1 MNEPSLL
8 TALLLG
14 AIEGLTEFLPISS
27 SCHLILAGHLL
38 GLKGP
43 LAALFNVVVQLGTI
57 LAIIIHF
64 WPRFLQLIPRE
75 WPAVI
80 PRCGQLHSLHL
91 LLGIAPTALVGGC
104 FYQPIKQLLFTPA
117 TVLYGLLAGSLL
129 LISAEWLPIKK
140 SIQPL
145 SMLRYRQALAIGCF
159 QCLALWPGFSRSGAT
174 IAGAMLIGLE
184 RSVAIEFSFLLAVP
198 MMIGASGLDLFKQW
212 PGLQPQQIP
221 LLVAGLCSACLLSCL
236 TIRLALR
243 LLQRVTLL
251 PFAWYRLLLAALLY
265 GLLYSGH

>member
-1 MNEPSLL
+1 MSEPSLL

-38 GLKGP
+38 GFQGP
-43 LAALFNVVVQLGTI
+43 LAALFNVVVQLGAI
-57 LAIIIHF
+57 LAITIHF

-80 PRCGQLHSLHL
+80 PRAGRLHSLHL

-104 FYQPIKQLLFTPA
+104 FYQPIKLLFTPA

-129 LISAEWLPIKK
+129 LISAEWVPIKK
-140 SIQPL
+140 NIQPL

-174 IAGAMLIGLE
+174 IAGAMLVGLE
-184 RSVAIEFSFLLAVP
+184 RSVAIEFSFLLALP
-198 MMIGASGLDLFKQW
+198 IMIGASGLDLFKQW

-221 LLVAGLCSACLLSCL
+221 LLVAGLCSACVFSCL
-236 TIRLALR
+236 SIRGALR
-243 LLQRVTLL
+243 LLQRITLL

-265 GLLYSGH
+265 YLLY

>member
-1 MNEPSLL
+1 MSEPSLL

-27 SCHLILAGHLL
+27 GCHLILVGHLL
-38 GLKGP
+38 GFTGP
-43 LAALFNVVVQLGTI
+43 LAALFNVVLQLGAI
-57 LAIIIHF
+57 IAIIIHF
-64 WPRFLQLIPRE
+64 WPRFLQLIPRD
-75 WPAVI
+75 WPAII
-80 PRCGQLHSLHL
+80 PCAGQLHGLHL
-91 LLGIAPTALVGGC
+91 LLGIAPTALIGGG
-104 FYQPIKQLLFTPA
+104 FYQPIKLLFTPV

-140 SIQPL
+140 SIPSL

-174 IAGAMLIGLE
+174 IAGAMLLGLE

-198 MMIGASGLDLFKQW
+198 LMIGASALDLFKQW
-212 PGLQPQQIP
+212 PGLQSQQLP
-221 LLVAGLCSACLLSCL
+221 LLVAGLCSACLISCL
-236 TIRLALR
+236 TIRVALR

-265 GLLYSGH
+265 GLLYSRH